1 MTSLSKQRPVQEFRG
16 LGNLK
21 VAVWKREYEGRTFYT
36 YGPERG
42 YKDKHGNWKSTS
54 SFSPAEWEAVNSLLE
69 RAKAYVATAMQTDAA
84 RQAAAEGAETPDEQ
98 AE

>member
-21 VAVWKREYEGRTFYT
+21 VAVWRREYEGRVFYT

-42 YKDKHGNWKSTS
+42 YKDKNGNWKSTS
-54 SFSPAEWEAVNSLLE
+54 SFSPEEWQVVNDLLA
-69 RAKAYVATAMQTDAA
+69 RAKSYVDAA
-84 RQAAAEGAETPDEQ
+84 MAKEAQRQADAEAAEQTA
-98 AE
+98 